1 MNNLFYL
8 IFLIVEILIWYYN
21 RLPHRVYR
29 AQLQVTNV
37 NILKE
42 HLIFYVL
49 GTASVREFINEASKT
64 HTILRGVD
72 TSATPLQIVPDRMS
86 CDRLLHLYNEVRQFC
101 DFDDRDAV
109 CAKPPPAHPT
119 RRGTVLIHHT
129 NRSLYCTGC
138 VLSTSV

>member
-1 MNNLFYL
+1 MMSDPDITSVIELVRTL
-8 IFLIVEILIWYYN
+8 CFLVSN
-21 RLPHRVYR
+21 RVYR

-42 HLIFYVL
+42 HLILYVL
-49 GTASVREFINEASKT
+49 GTVSVREFINEASKT
-64 HTILRGVD
+64 NTILRSVD
-72 TSATPLQIVPDRMS
+72 TSATPLQIVPYRMS
-86 CDRLLHLYNEVRQFC
+86 RDRLLHLYNEVRQFC